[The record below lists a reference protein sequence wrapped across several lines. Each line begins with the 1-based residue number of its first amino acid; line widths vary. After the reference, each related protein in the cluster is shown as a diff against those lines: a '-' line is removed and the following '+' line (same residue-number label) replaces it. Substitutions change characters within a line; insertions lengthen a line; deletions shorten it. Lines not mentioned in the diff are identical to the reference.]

1 MSLKKYYEIENIVC
15 SIVKTQ
21 WIIWTMGIMKYEKK
35 CKDVLFKIISLLND
49 DQLVIITLYS
59 G

>member
-15 SIVKTQ
+15 SIIKTQ
-21 WIIWTMGIMKYEKK
+21 WIGWTMGIMKYEKK

>member
-1 MSLKKYYEIENIVC
+1 MNQMNNENNEIWE
-15 SIVKTQ
+15 
-21 WIIWTMGIMKYEKK
+21 K

>member
-1 MSLKKYYEIENIVC
+1 MR
-15 SIVKTQ
+15 
-21 WIIWTMGIMKYEKK
+21 IMKYENK